1 MPSRSPALRGAALA
15 GLLSLAAC
23 AGHEEAR
30 IGSIAEV
37 HPIPAHYSLCHGNG
51 CRLHTDI
58 SLSTAEWQEV
68 RAIFTP
74 PAADAV
80 AERKQ
85 ISLAVGRLEILAGR
99 QAGTLDDAPGM
110 GVHWEEDGQLDC
122 VDETVNTTQDLRM
135 FAADGLLRFHHA
147 GAPGHRFVLSAWGP
161 SNTATVIENA
171 TGKVYAID
179 SYFLANGEP
188 ASVVPLDLWI
198 AGWVPEDGPPPAS

>member
-1 MPSRSPALRGAALA
+1 MPTRFSALPAAALA

-30 IGSIAEV
+30 IGSIAEI
-37 HPIPAHYSLCHGNG
+37 HPTPAHYSLCHGNG

-58 SLSTAEWQEV
+58 SLSTAEWQGV

-74 PAADAV
+74 PATDAV
-80 AERKQ
+80 VERKQ

-171 TGKVYAID
+171 TGKAYAVD
-179 SYFLANGEP
+179 SYFLANGGP
-188 ASVVPLDLWI
+188 ASVVPLDLWV

>member
-1 MPSRSPALRGAALA
+1 MPTRFSALPAAALA

-30 IGSIAEV
+30 IGSIAEI
-37 HPIPAHYSLCHGNG
+37 HPTPAHYSLCHGNG

-58 SLSTAEWQEV
+58 SLSTAEWQGV

-74 PAADAV
+74 PATDAV
-80 AERKQ
+80 VERKQ

-99 QAGTLDDAPGM
+99 QASTLDDAPGM

-171 TGKVYAID
+171 TGKVYAVD

-188 ASVVPLDLWI
+188 ASVVPLDLWV